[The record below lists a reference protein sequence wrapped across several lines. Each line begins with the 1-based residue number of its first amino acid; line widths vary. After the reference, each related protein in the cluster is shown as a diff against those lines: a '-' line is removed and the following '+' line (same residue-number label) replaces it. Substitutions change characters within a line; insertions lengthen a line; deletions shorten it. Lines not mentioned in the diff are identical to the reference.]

1 MPIVTFFYAVNRST
15 HSKNSAGNGLKN
27 LNHELGVLFFP
38 TVNERTNS
46 RGFAGLMIKCIVEK
60 IANATITVARNIN
73 KRARLC
79 LLESGRL
86 ALSSKRKMTARS
98 GCSQPSTLRHTSTIF
113 ECRSNYRWNLS
124 CQNCYWGRRIYMEV
138 IIIYVAE
145 MAG

>member
-1 MPIVTFFYAVNRST
+1 MPMTVIPGANGVKALSKQLKLKYRAYSNFFYAVNRST

-60 IANATITVARNIN
+60 IANATITVGRNIN

-86 ALSSKRKMTARS
+86 ALSSKEK
-98 GCSQPSTLRHTSTIF
+98 
-113 ECRSNYRWNLS
+113 
-124 CQNCYWGRRIYMEV
+124 
-138 IIIYVAE
+138 
-145 MAG
+145 